1 MIWCRLHKDVVDS
14 GDLVQA
20 SQGRRI
26 VDSCD
31 LVQASQGRRIED
43 SSDLVQAHKEPLLH
57 ESEKGF
63 TWTSVVESGW
73 TEAGR
78 QWF

>member
-1 MIWCRLHKDVVDS
+1 MVTGAGPHELSVAQVKERLHVDFVDS
-14 GDLVQA
+14 GE
-20 SQGRRI
+20 
-26 VDSCD
+26 